1 MPKMTPLKMIAL
13 KMTPLKMITLKID
26 YKICQVVSDSNRM
39 EVLVSNY
46 MVGHINLNFNK
57 TSNMT
62 LNKERVI
69 YQCLIDGYFISV
81 VIGFH

>member
-1 MPKMTPLKMIAL
+1 MPKTIALKMIAL
-13 KMTPLKMITLKID
+13 KMITQMTPLKID
-26 YKICQVVSDSNRM
+26 HKICQVVSDSNCI

-69 YQCLIDGYFISV
+69 YPCLIDGCFISV